1 MDATDF
7 LVLIFLQAFSISYS
21 TQRSTPYGK
30 TRSLNHCVIIRKQ
43 FFMFSGCHLDIS
55 NNTNGAHMP
64 VIADLKTKNLKL
76 IIPHKG
82 LIKLKRGETVIFAC
96 PGAKNY
102 LEDGEALGR

>member
-1 MDATDF
+1 
-7 LVLIFLQAFSISYS
+7 
-21 TQRSTPYGK
+21 
-30 TRSLNHCVIIRKQ
+30 
-43 FFMFSGCHLDIS
+43 
-55 NNTNGAHMP
+55 MP

-76 IIPHKG
+76 IIPSKG